1 MTATGI
7 IVSMSA
13 IPTVPD
19 VLDPRVPVLPLPDVA
34 QRLGQP
40 MTRVH
45 RMLRDGELLAVRRDG
60 TPAVPADF
68 LADGELAVVKHLLG
82 TLTVLRDAGFSD
94 EEMLAWLFTADDTLP
109 GTPIG
114 ALRADRGREVKR
126 RAQALAL

>member
-1 MTATGI
+1 
-7 IVSMSA
+7 MSD
-13 IPTVPD
+13 IPIVPD
-19 VLDPRVPVLPLPDVA
+19 VLGPRIPVLPLPDVA

-40 MTRVH
+40 RTRV
-45 RMLRDGELLAVRRDG
+45 RQMLRDGQLLAVRRDG
-60 TPAVPADF
+60 VLVVPADF
-68 LADGELAVVKHLLG
+68 LADGEPAVVKHLPG

-94 EEMLAWLFTADDTLP
+94 EETLRWLFTADDTLP

>member
-1 MTATGI
+1 
-7 IVSMSA
+7 MSD

-19 VLDPRVPVLPLPDVA
+19 VLDPRIPVLPLPDVA

-40 MTRVH
+40 RTRVH
-45 RMLRDGELLAVRRDG
+45 QMLRDGQLLAVRRDG
-60 TPAVPADF
+60 VPVVPADF
-68 LADGELAVVKHLLG
+68 LADGESAVVKHLPG

-94 EEMLAWLFTADDTLP
+94 EETLRWLFTADDTLP